1 MESTAATPKSSSFA
15 GDVFKL
21 VSGTTIAQGLMVL
34 ASPFLARLYT
44 PEDFGTLAIYLSIT
58 SIVGVIACL
67 RYELAIMLPES
78 DEEAANLLA
87 VSLGFS
93 LIVTCLTTLAIGW
106 GGETLLGWLN
116 APGLKPY
123 LWLIP
128 VTVLLDGVFQ
138 ALNYWNSRTKQFG
151 RLSIARVTS
160 SAATVSTQLGA
171 GYAGYATGGSLI
183 GANVVGKTISTAV
196 LGEQIWRDDRATFWK
211 AIRWQGMARGG
222 RRYKKFPMIS
232 TWSTLLNTTSSQ
244 LPALLLSVF
253 FSSSVVGFYSLGH
266 RILSMPMSL
275 IGAAIGQV
283 FFQRAAIAKKEGTIS
298 LLVDI
303 TFRRLLMIG
312 LFPML
317 LLTVIGKDFCIVVFG
332 LNWSEAGVYIQIMS
346 LWIFMQFISAPLA
359 SLINIFEKLE
369 VAFFI
374 QLFLL
379 ATRFLSL
386 FLGGVFDSVYLTLL
400 LFTASGVIIYGYLF
414 IWILIISG
422 NSFTRYI
429 VLIGNNSLY
438 FLPLGLLLVIMKLYK
453 FESRDVLLV
462 SLAIV
467 LLYYIYSFD
476 FLNYSFNKTRT

>member
-1 MESTAATPKSSSFA
+1 
-15 GDVFKL
+15 
-21 VSGTTIAQGLMVL
+21 
-34 ASPFLARLYT
+34 
-44 PEDFGTLAIYLSIT
+44 
-58 SIVGVIACL
+58 
-67 RYELAIMLPES
+67 
-78 DEEAANLLA
+78 
-87 VSLGFS
+87 
-93 LIVTCLTTLAIGW
+93 
-106 GGETLLGWLN
+106 
-116 APGLKPY
+116 
-123 LWLIP
+123 
-128 VTVLLDGVFQ
+128 
-138 ALNYWNSRTKQFG
+138 
-151 RLSIARVTS
+151 
-160 SAATVSTQLGA
+160 
-171 GYAGYATGGSLI
+171 
-183 GANVVGKTISTAV
+183 
-196 LGEQIWRDDRATFWK
+196 
-211 AIRWQGMARGG
+211 
-222 RRYKKFPMIS
+222 MIS